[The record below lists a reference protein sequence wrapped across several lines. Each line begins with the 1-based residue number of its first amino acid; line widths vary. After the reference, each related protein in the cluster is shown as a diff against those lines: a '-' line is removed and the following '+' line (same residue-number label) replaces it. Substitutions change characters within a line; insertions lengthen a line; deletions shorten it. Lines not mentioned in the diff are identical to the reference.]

1 LRARGR
7 HVKPSRLKNVSYTV
21 GLSTAVAVPLGGFTA
36 SPAAAHPVAPRAVS
50 PAAAPAAP
58 VAVSAA
64 SSNPTLRQG
73 ARGPAV
79 VDLQQRLGGLSAD
92 GVFGP
97 VTRGAV
103 VSFQSGRGLV
113 ADGIVGP
120 ITWGAL
126 NGSAVVVR
134 ASRSVERTVEV
145 RASVAGLSVGSS
157 VGAAAVAEAARHVG
171 KPYRYGATGPGS
183 FDCSGFVQYVYRQVG
198 VSLPRTSA
206 QQAAAARPVPRGS
219 EQLGDLIIFRTGGTV
234 THLGIYAG
242 DGTMWVARR
251 TGTTVTRQTI
261 YTSTYSVGRVT

>member
-36 SPAAAHPVAPRAVS
+36 APAAAHPVAPRAVS
-50 PAAAPAAP
+50 PAAAPAAAP
-58 VAVSAA
+58 AALSVASR
-64 SSNPTLRQG
+64 PTLRQG

-92 GVFGP
+92 GVFGAL
-97 VTRGAV
+97 TRGAV

-120 ITWGAL
+120 VTWGAL

-134 ASRSVERTVEV
+134 ASRSVERT
-145 RASVAGLSVGSS
+145 APSSS

-251 TGTTVTRQTI
+251 TGTTVTRQRI
-261 YTSTYSVGRVT
+261 YTSTYSVGRVA

>member
-1 LRARGR
+1 MRARGR
-7 HVKPSRLKNVSYTV
+7 HVKSSRLKHVSYTV

-36 SPAAAHPVAPRAVS
+36 APAAAHLVAPRAVS

-58 VAVSAA
+58 VAVTAA

-79 VDLQQRLGGLSAD
+79 VDLQQRLGGLPAD

-97 VTRGAV
+97 LTRGAV

-120 ITWGAL
+120 VTWGAL

-134 ASRSVERTVEV
+134 ASRSVSSVERT
-145 RASVAGLSVGSS
+145 APSSS

-242 DGTMWVARR
+242 EGTMWVARR
-251 TGTTVTRQTI
+251 TGTTVTRQRI

>member
-7 HVKPSRLKNVSYTV
+7 HVKPSRLKHVSYTV

-36 SPAAAHPVAPRAVS
+36 APAAAHPVAPRAVS

-58 VAVSAA
+58 VAVRAA
-64 SSNPTLRQG
+64 SSNATLRQG
-73 ARGPAV
+73 ARGAAV
-79 VDLQQRLGGLSAD
+79 VDLQQRLGGLTAD

-97 VTRGAV
+97 LTRGAV

-113 ADGIVGP
+113 PDGVVGP
-120 ITWGAL
+120 LTWGAL
-126 NGSAVVVR
+126 QGQPAG
-134 ASRSVERTVEV
+134 ARTVEV
-145 RASVAGLSVGSS
+145 RASRGGERTAVGSS
-157 VGAAAVAEAARHVG
+157 VGAAAVAEAATHAG

-183 FDCSGFVQYVYRQVG
+183 FDCSGFVQYVYGQLG
-198 VSLPRTSA
+198 ISLPRTSA
-206 QQAAAARPVPRGS
+206 QQAAAARSVPRGS
-219 EQLGDLIIFRTGGTV
+219 EQLGDLIIFRSGGTV

-261 YTSTYSVGRVT
+261 YTSTYSVGRVA

>member
-1 LRARGR
+1 MRARGR
-7 HVKPSRLKNVSYTV
+7 HVKPSRLKHLSYTA

-36 SPAAAHPVAPRAVS
+36 APAAAHPVAPRAVS

-58 VAVSAA
+58 VALRAA

-92 GVFGP
+92 GAFGP
-97 VTRGAV
+97 LTRGAV

-113 ADGIVGP
+113 PDGIVGP
-120 ITWGAL
+120 LTWGAL
-126 NGSAVVVR
+126 QGSATGVRTVAVR
-134 ASRSVERTVEV
+134 ASRSDVGRTV
-145 RASVAGLSVGSS
+145 VGSS
-157 VGAAAVAEAARHVG
+157 LGAAAVAEAATHAG

-183 FDCSGFVQYVYRQVG
+183 FDCSGFVQYVYRQLG

-206 QQAAAARPVPRGS
+206 QQAAAARSVPRGS
-219 EQLGDLIIFRTGGTV
+219 EQLGDLIIFRSGGTV

-242 DGTMWVARR
+242 NGTMWVARR
-251 TGTTVTRQTI
+251 TGTTVTRQVI
-261 YTSTYSVGRVT
+261 YSSTYTVGRPA